1 MRTLLARLGLGSRP
15 LVGWAMYD
23 WANSAFYTLIIAS
36 VYPVFFERY
45 AAAGAEKGL
54 ATQRHA
60 IATFA
65 ALAVVAVISPVLGA
79 AVDMRGGKKKLLAAF
94 LALGVGATLGLAFV
108 GRGEWVLGS
117 ALFVVANVGIVGS
130 IVFYDA
136 LLPHLVRG
144 SELDKVS
151 TAGYALG
158 YLGGGIALLLAL
170 PVIAAPQRFGI
181 ADSYLAMRWSFV
193 GVAVWW
199 ALFSIPIFRWV
210 PEPPVGATTAAER
223 SQPLFKVA
231 VGRLAGTFRDI
242 RRYRQAFLL
251 LLAVMIYSDGIGT
264 IIRMAAIYGA
274 ELGLSEGVL
283 IGTVLMLQF
292 VGMPFAFLFG
302 ALGAR
307 IGTKPAIFVGLVVY
321 AGLSVYGF
329 FIDSALEFV
338 ILGFMVATV
347 QGGTQALS
355 RSLFAS
361 FVPAAKSSEFFGFF
375 AIFEKFAGT
384 LGPALFAAIAAATGS
399 SRHAILG
406 VAAFFIVGGALLL
419 RVDVD
424 AGRREA
430 AQADEDL
437 RRAAEGEALPLTA
450 AEVPLA

>member
-1 MRTLLARLGLGSRP
+1 MRSLLARLGLGSKP
-15 LVGWAMYD
+15 LLGWAMYD

-60 IATFA
+60 LATFA
-65 ALAVVAVISPVLGA
+65 ALFLVAVLSPLLGA
-79 AVDMRGGKKKLLAAF
+79 AADLRGAKKKLLAAF
-94 LALGVGATLGLAFV
+94 LALGVGATLALALV
-108 GRGEWVLGS
+108 GRGDWVLGS

-144 SELDKVS
+144 PELDRVS

-158 YLGGGIALLLAL
+158 YLGGGLALLLAL
-170 PVIAAPQRFGI
+170 PVIAQPERFGL
-181 ADSYLAMRWSFV
+181 ADAYQAMRWSFV

-210 PEPPVGATTAAER
+210 AEPPVAALDAADR
-223 SQPLFKVA
+223 RRPLAAVA
-231 VGRLAGTFRDI
+231 FSRLAGTFRDI

-264 IIRMAAIYGA
+264 IIRMAAIYGS
-274 ELGLSEGVL
+274 ELGLPEAVL
-283 IGTVLMLQF
+283 IGTILAVQF
-292 VGMPFAFLFG
+292 VGMPFAFVFG

-307 IGTKPAIFVGLVVY
+307 IGTKRAILVGLTVY
-321 AGLSVYGF
+321 VGISIYGF
-329 FIDSALEFV
+329 FIRTPLQFF
-338 ILGFMVATV
+338 ILGILVATV

-384 LGPALFAAIAAATGS
+384 LGPALFAGIVAWTGS

-406 VAAFFIVGGALLL
+406 VVVFFVVGGALLL

-424 AGRREA
+424 EGRREA
-430 AQADEDL
+430 A
-437 RRAAEGEALPLTA
+437 RAEEALRDGAPGGA
-450 AEVPLA
+450 APPTPAPEPV